1 MATIPVQG
9 AGTVPVS
16 NDLMLYT
23 SSAMTGHAR
32 VQPGD
37 DAEVLDTSEI
47 VPGVTLPHGMDDMWQ
62 PASAAAELH
71 VTVRPPE
78 PEVLGEAA
86 PPADAM
92 LRYTPPD
99 PDAAYVAVQQIH
111 TADGL
116 VFYDFD
122 PTVTFPIRALPPV
135 APDDEPVALGIG
147 DVLTGVGVDFV
158 ARRVIQVIKAPVQ
171 RSLLNA
177 VKDAEL
183 PPRVLLP
190 LDNYRPLASHEA
202 WRTRF
207 APGKQHRVLLLVH
220 GFTSSIEESYSRR
233 IDWVR
238 ELGANYDTVLGYS
251 HPTIGTDVETNVQ
264 ALLAF
269 IPDDVQLQV
278 DLICHSRG
286 GLVGRSL
293 IELFPSPKLQVERA
307 VFCGSPHAGTV
318 LADPERWDQLVG
330 LMTNG
335 ATLAATL
342 AGGGA
347 LGIIPKALGWVL
359 RAAAQFASDLPG
371 VMVMRPKG
379 NAFLDRLNAAH
390 VGGGLPQTRYA
401 VAAARYSVFNPVQ
414 QSFSQ
419 MLKAL
424 AAQAFIDKPNDLVVP
439 TASMSSIDLPQR
451 MQLGNRVFDTAVTH
465 FGYFDDPKVR
475 AFIVEQLRR

>member
-1 MATIPVQG
+1 
-9 AGTVPVS
+9 
-16 NDLMLYT
+16 
-23 SSAMTGHAR
+23 
-32 VQPGD
+32 
-37 DAEVLDTSEI
+37 
-47 VPGVTLPHGMDDMWQ
+47 
-62 PASAAAELH
+62 
-71 VTVRPPE
+71 
-78 PEVLGEAA
+78 
-86 PPADAM
+86 
-92 LRYTPPD
+92 
-99 PDAAYVAVQQIH
+99 
-111 TADGL
+111 
-116 VFYDFD
+116 
-122 PTVTFPIRALPPV
+122 
-135 APDDEPVALGIG
+135 
-147 DVLTGVGVDFV
+147 
-158 ARRVIQVIKAPVQ
+158 
-171 RSLLNA
+171 
-177 VKDAEL
+177 
-183 PPRVLLP
+183 
-190 LDNYRPLASHEA
+190 
-202 WRTRF
+202 
-207 APGKQHRVLLLVH
+207 LLLVH